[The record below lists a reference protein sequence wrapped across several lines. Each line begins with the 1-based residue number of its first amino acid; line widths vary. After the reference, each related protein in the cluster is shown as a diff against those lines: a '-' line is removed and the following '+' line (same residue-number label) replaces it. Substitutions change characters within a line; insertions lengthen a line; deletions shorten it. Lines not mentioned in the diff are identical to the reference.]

1 MMELGVVHKRRT
13 ASRETPPQM
22 QTSPVPAVITV
33 SATFGD
39 FE

>member
-1 MMELGVVHKRRT
+1 MMALGVVHKRRT

-22 QTSPVPAVITV
+22 RTSPVPAMITM